1 LPKAFLFAVVIAT
14 DANEAG
20 RDRFS
25 GLVRAIECGWPK
37 KRKKIEAREKFHWR
51 TRFVFVACA

>member
-37 KRKKIEAREKFHWR
+37 KRKKIEAGEKFH
-51 TRFVFVACA
+51 